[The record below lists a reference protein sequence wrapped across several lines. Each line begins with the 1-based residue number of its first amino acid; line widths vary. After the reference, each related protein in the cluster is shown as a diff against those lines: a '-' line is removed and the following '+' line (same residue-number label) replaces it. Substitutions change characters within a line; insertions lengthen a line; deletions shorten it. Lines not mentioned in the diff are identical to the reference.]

1 MWRQWNALVTKTFC
15 HLRHARIKHAT
26 SIEHLALT
34 RGPRAQLAADRA
46 RLKVSLRFLAL
57 SFFRCPADANLP
69 IQFDP
74 VKRQR
79 RIGID
84 FELLSFFAFVVGKKD
99 ETVLVETFQQNNP
112 H

>member
-1 MWRQWNALVTKTFC
+1 MQTIQASLPEFDYFRFDAIPTPMWRQRNGFTVEAFC

-26 SIEHLALT
+26 SIEHVALT

-46 RLKVSLRFLAL
+46 RMKISLRFLAR
-57 SFFRCPADANLP
+57 SFFRCPANTNLP

-79 RIGID
+79 RI
-84 FELLSFFAFVVGKKD
+84 
-99 ETVLVETFQQNNP
+99 
-112 H
+112 